1 MKSYVSKTVMIMMM
15 FAGQSAFSSKNI
27 NQTFDFK
34 YVFAGEKLSVSQDAP
49 DYYEAIKKAAKSCFT
64 HFKSK
69 TNSNHE
75 KGVELIDV
83 CANPK
88 SS

>member
-1 MKSYVSKTVMIMMM
+1 MKSYVSSNIRVLVLSLAIATASVGH
-15 FAGQSAFSSKNI
+15 AG
-27 NQTFDFK
+27 QTFDFK
-34 YVFAGEKLSVSQDAP
+34 YAFDGEKLSVSQQAG
-49 DYYEAIKKAAKSCFT
+49 DYYQALEKAAKSCFH

-69 TNSNHE
+69 AKSDRQ
-75 KGVELIDV
+75 KGIDLIDV